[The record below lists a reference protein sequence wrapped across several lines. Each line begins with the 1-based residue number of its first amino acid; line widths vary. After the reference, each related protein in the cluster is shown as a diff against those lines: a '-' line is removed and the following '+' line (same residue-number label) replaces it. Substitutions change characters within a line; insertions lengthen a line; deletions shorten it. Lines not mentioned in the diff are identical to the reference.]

1 MDFWASLE
9 HEFKYKAEDK
19 ISEELH
25 LRLKESAE
33 SIARLDVEMQSIYKE
48 INQDRN

>member
-1 MDFWASLE
+1 V
-9 HEFKYKAEDK
+9 EDK

-25 LRLKESAE
+25 RRLKKSAE